1 MSKSYDI
8 TTRAVVIGRASVGE
22 GSARI
27 YFYTEH
33 AGLVGAFAKSARE
46 ERSKLR
52 AHLQGGCYGV
62 YTLVRGARDWR
73 VTGASDVRSVHFDL
87 AHNPKAQ
94 QGTARVF
101 SLLRQLVHGEEANPP
116 LFEALFA
123 FVLSLSTLTPPEAH
137 VAERLVV
144 LRILHALGYVPAGLS
159 IPHVEHAGYSLDV
172 LAEVAPFERELVST
186 INAALV
192 ASNLV

>member
-8 TTRAVVIGRASVGE
+8 TTRAVVIGRASAGE

-27 YFYTEH
+27 YFYTEY

-52 AHLQGGCYGV
+52 PHLQSGCYGL
-62 YTLVRGARDWR
+62 YTLVRGERDWR
-73 VTGASDVRSVHFDL
+73 VTGASDVRSVHFEL
-87 AHNPKAQ
+87 AAHPKAQ
-94 QGTARVF
+94 QGAARVF
-101 SLLRQLVHGEEANPP
+101 SLLRQLVHGEEENAP

-123 FVLSLSTLTPPEAH
+123 FVSSLPALSPEEAH
-137 VAERLVV
+137 TAERLAV

-159 IPHVEHAGYSLDV
+159 IPHVEHARYSGDV
-172 LAEVAPFERELVST
+172 LAEVAPFERELVGT
-186 INAALV
+186 INAALL